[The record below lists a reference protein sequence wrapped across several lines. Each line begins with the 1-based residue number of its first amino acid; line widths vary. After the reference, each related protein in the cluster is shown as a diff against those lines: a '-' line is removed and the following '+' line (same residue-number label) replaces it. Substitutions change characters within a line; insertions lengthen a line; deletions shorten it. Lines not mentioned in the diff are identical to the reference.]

1 MASLRNIGLNIV
13 LSLAIVVILN
23 PHNKIQFIEFCYT
36 KPYSPVLTESMWI
49 CEKLVFFSIF
59 TWLMSLQ
66 NSFLIFNQLLKYVRD
81 ASLFLSKQLNLHYM
95 DVVSVLLVEVLYV
108 LHVML

>member
-23 PHNKIQFIEFCYT
+23 PHNKIQFI
-36 KPYSPVLTESMWI
+36 
-49 CEKLVFFSIF
+49 VFFSIF
-59 TWLMSLQ
+59 TWLMSLR

-95 DVVSVLLVEVLYV
+95 DVVSVLLVEVLNV